1 MAGSLRVK
9 LLKGVYRYL
18 EVLEILRRNIVSGFI
33 HIFEEYRK

>member
-1 MAGSLRVK
+1 MAGSLRVR
-9 LLKGVYRYL
+9 LLKGLYL